1 MFADTNVVCSDVI
14 SRDCLN
20 HLQLVGAQ
28 VGDEVRC
35 KAIPNLD
42 GGQYSWRCIE
52 VEVWRCIQHRS
63 TVQDVPAVNATALV
77 VSLLS
82 TVVLL
87 ILLVITIHRFRSR
100 THSPRRCSHCRRG
113 LS

>member
-1 MFADTNVVCSDVI
+1 MFADTSVVCSDVI

-20 HLQLVGAQ
+20 HIQVVGAQ
-28 VGDEVRC
+28 VGDEVKC

-63 TVQDVPAVNATALV
+63 TAQYVPGVDATALAA
-77 VSLLS
+77 S
-82 TVVLL
+82 TVVFL
-87 ILLVITIHRFRSR
+87 ILFVITTHRFRSR
-100 THSPRRCSHCRRG
+100 AHSPRRCSHCRRR
-113 LS
+113 LA